1 MADRPNF
8 PLFGSRDYDGRA
20 TRDRTEAT
28 TATRELRTIA
38 EWLADGARNRAGP
51 DQVLA
56 ELCDRLVAQGVPISR
71 VAVFVSTL
79 HPDIMGRAF
88 FWRPGEPVKIAEATW
103 AFLERPEY
111 KDNPVPYVS
120 RTGERLRRHIAD
132 PDCPLDFPLMKELR
146 AESAT
151 DYFAA
156 PLAFTNG
163 ENHVVSFTTHAP
175 GGFTDAQMA
184 ILESIVDPLAR
195 VAEIRA
201 LRRTAGNLLN
211 TYVGR
216 QAGERILAGRI
227 RRGHSESID
236 AAIWLS
242 DLRGFT
248 ALADRIPAQEL
259 IEVLNH
265 YFDCQVPAIA
275 DHGGEILKFM
285 GDGLLAIFPIRED
298 RPADIVCGA
307 ALEAARDAMNEV
319 EELRKREAAPAY
331 RDLRFAISLHVGE
344 VLYGNI
350 GGKDRLDFTCIG
362 PAVNLT
368 ARIEKTA
375 RDLGRTVV
383 ASPEFVHHC
392 PAKFT
397 HLGDFALRGFG
408 ARHAVYGLADE
419 VTDAV
424 SA

>member
-1 MADRPNF
+1 MNAAPVDASAINR
-8 PLFGSRDYDGRA
+8 
-20 TRDRTEAT
+20 
-28 TATRELRTIA
+28 
-38 EWLADGARNRAGP
+38 WLADGARDAAAP

-56 ELCDRLVAQGVPISR
+56 KLCDMLVGAGVPISR

-88 FWRPGEPVKIAEATW
+88 FWRPGAPVKIAEATW
-103 AFLERPEY
+103 AFLDQPEY
-111 KDNPVPYVS
+111 KDNPVPYIS
-120 RTGERLRRHIAD
+120 RTGQRLRRHIAD
-132 PDCPLDFPLMKELR
+132 PACPLDFPLMKELR
-146 AESAT
+146 ADGAT

-175 GGFTDAQMA
+175 GGFTETQLA
-184 ILESIVDPLAR
+184 ILESVVDPLAR

-201 LRRTAGNLLN
+201 LRRTAANLLN

-227 RRGHSESID
+227 RRGHSESIN

-248 ALADRIPAQEL
+248 ALADRLPPQDL
-259 IEVLNH
+259 IEVLNK

-285 GDGLLAIFPIRED
+285 GDGLLAIFPITAE
-298 RPADIVCGA
+298 RPVEIVCAA
-307 ALEAARDAMNEV
+307 ALEAARDAMAAV
-319 EELRKREAAPAY
+319 EALRQAESAPAY
-331 RDLRFAISLHVGE
+331 RDLRFAISLHLGD

-362 PAVNLT
+362 PAVNLA
-368 ARIEKTA
+368 ARMEKTA
-375 RDLGRTVV
+375 RDLGRTLV
-383 ASPEFVHHC
+383 ASAEFARQC
-392 PAKFT
+392 PGRFE
-397 HLGDFALRGFG
+397 LIGEFALKGFG
-408 ARHAVYGLADE
+408 APQAVHGLADE
-419 VTDAV
+419 AV
-424 SA
+424 AAAD

>member
-1 MADRPNF
+1 M
-8 PLFGSRDYDGRA
+8 
-20 TRDRTEAT
+20 
-28 TATRELRTIA
+28 
-38 EWLADGARNRAGP
+38 
-51 DQVLA
+51 LA
-56 ELCDRLVAQGVPISR
+56 ELCDRLVAEGVPISR

-88 FWRPGEPVKIAEATW
+88 FWRPGAPVKIAEATW
-103 AFLERPEY
+103 AFMEQPEY

-120 RTGERLRRHIAD
+120 RTGERLRRQIAD
-132 PDCPLDFPLMKELR
+132 PACPLDFPLMKELR
-146 AESAT
+146 ADGAT

-175 GGFTDAQMA
+175 GGFSEAQFAM
-184 ILESIVDPLAR
+184 LESVVDPLAR

-227 RRGHSESID
+227 RRGHTESIN

-248 ALADRIPAQEL
+248 TLADRIPAQEL

-275 DHGGEILKFM
+275 GHGGEILKFM

-298 RPADIVCGA
+298 RPADIVCAA
-307 ALEAARDAMNEV
+307 ALEAAHDAMKAV
-319 EELRKREAAPAY
+319 EELRKSEASPAY

-362 PAVNLT
+362 PAVNLA
-368 ARIEKTA
+368 ARMEKTA

-383 ASPEFVHHC
+383 ASAEFMRHC
-392 PAKFT
+392 PAEFV

-408 ARHAVYGLADE
+408 APHGVYGLRTED
-419 VTDAV
+419 
-424 SA
+424 S